1 MLRVGNGD
9 ELLREE
15 RADRRQ
21 QRGDEVHAR
30 LGGEAGFQNAVEKD
44 DRAVLQAQRKQ
55 MPTQRRISAEGEE
68 ENVRPR
74 GTGAVVREVFPE
86 RSVPVFR
93 VQEELAPV
101 IPIESLP
108 PDKNDDRQQ
117 TGEEEQEE
125 RIRKESF
132 ERVFHNTDFII
143 KDNQ

>member
-1 MLRVGNGD
+1 MLRVGDGN

-21 QRGDEVHAR
+21 QGGDEVHAR
-30 LGGEAGFQNAVEKD
+30 LGGEAGFQNAVEKND
-44 DRAVLQAQRKQ
+44 GAVLQTQRQQ
-55 MPTQRRISAEGEE
+55 MPAQRRISAKGEE
-68 ENVRPR
+68 ENIRPR
-74 GTGAVVREVFPE
+74 GTGAVVGEVFPE
-86 RSVPVFR
+86 RSVPVFG

-101 IPIESLP
+101 IPIKSLP

-125 RIRKESF
+125 RIREDSF

>member
-1 MLRVGNGD
+1 MLRVGDGN

-30 LGGEAGFQNAVEKD
+30 LGGEAGFQNAVEKND
-44 DRAVLQAQRKQ
+44 GAVLQAQRQQ
-55 MPTQRRISAEGEE
+55 MPAQRRISAEGEE

-74 GTGAVVREVFPE
+74 GTGAVVGEVFPE
-86 RSVPVFR
+86 RAVPVFR
-93 VQEELAPV
+93 VQEELTPV
-101 IPIESLP
+101 IPIKSLP
-108 PDKNDDRQQ
+108 ADENDHRQQ
-117 TGEEEQEE
+117 AGEEEQEE
-125 RIRKESF
+125 RIGEDSF